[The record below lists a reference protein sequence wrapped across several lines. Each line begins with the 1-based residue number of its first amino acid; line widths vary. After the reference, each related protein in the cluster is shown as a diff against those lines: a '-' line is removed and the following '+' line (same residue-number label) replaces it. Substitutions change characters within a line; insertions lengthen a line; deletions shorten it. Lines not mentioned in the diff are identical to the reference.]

1 MKRTRKKYIFKSDG
15 KTIESTVTKKSMPET
30 KKTFQVRNGSQDVV
44 AILYKLRTIN
54 FSKFK
59 PSQTQSFVVV
69 FDEKEMSVSA
79 KYLGKETINAGNLGK
94 KVCYKISI
102 GAKTNK
108 LKGTDKNII
117 YLTADAAKVPAL
129 IQFSIP
135 VGTGQLTL
143 TKATGI

>member
-1 MKRTRKKYIFKSDG
+1 MG
-15 KTIESTVTKKSMPET
+15 
-30 KKTFQVRNGSQDVV
+30 
-44 AILYKLRTIN
+44 
-54 FSKFK
+54 
-59 PSQTQSFVVV
+59 
-69 FDEKEMSVSA
+69 VSA
-79 KYLGKETINAGNLGK
+79 KYLGKETVNAGNLGK
-94 KVCYKISI
+94 KECYKISI

-108 LKGTDKNII
+108 LRGTDKNII